1 MRPLLLAVMLFV
13 PATAWTQAPALDG
26 TWVGTWQ
33 TRAGQTG
40 QLVLQLTQ
48 VGERVSGTY
57 DADKAPSGT
66 VRGVRVQGTRD
77 GDQLHL
83 MTRDSSPLLDGKL
96 EGNTLTGTF
105 FGRKAIKSFSVT
117 RTERGR

>member
-1 MRPLLLAVMLFV
+1 VRPLLLAVMLFA

-48 VGERVSGTY
+48 VGERVSGIY

-66 VRGVRVQGTRD
+66 VRGVRVQGTFD
-77 GDQLHL
+77 EDQ
-83 MTRDSSPLLDGKL
+83 
-96 EGNTLTGTF
+96 TLSGTF